1 MKKPKIQKVDGWFWA
16 LAEKSDGKSYELSA
30 YMPAIIDVTGAILLF
45 STRKQAREWIKSQEI
60 KHAIPVRIRM
70 RLEPV

>member
-1 MKKPKIQKVDGWFWA
+1 MKKPQVKKVDGWFWA
-16 LAEKSDGKSYELSA
+16 LAEKLDGKSYELSA
-30 YMPAIIDVTGAILLF
+30 YMPAIIDVTGIILLF
-45 STRKQAREWIKSQEI
+45 STRKQAREWIKSQKM